1 MDTTKITRA
10 HHLVDGPCFLD
21 AVADMEAMAGNVES
35 AAIFR
40 QEAANWAADKRLL
53 KKFLSQLS
61 GMQDSLRDIK
71 ARLEVV

>member
-10 HHLVDGPCFLD
+10 SHLVDGPCFLD

-35 AAIFR
+35 AAVFR
-40 QEAANWAADKRLL
+40 QQSANWAADKHLL
-53 KKFLSQLS
+53 KQLRRELSC
-61 GMQDSLRDIK
+61 MQDSLRDIK